1 MSAWLRVYF
10 PLPGSDA
17 RICNVS
23 HTGQTDFSNPLPGN
37 FTGPLVAHP
46 RWATLRGRRILFSI
60 LHALERLPAGVFFLV
75 ALARRN
81 NQPDNRDQTRINQ
94 NIRISPIRVVSETG
108 EQLGVI
114 PTEQAL
120 ERARDAGLDLV
131 EVAPNERPPV
141 CRIMDYGKYKYD
153 KNKKTNR
160 NHSHTKTK
168 EIRLRPKTGD
178 EDIRTKIRQAEK
190 FLEHKDK
197 VQVSVLFRGREMAHI
212 EEGRRVMETVIEL
225 LSEHGKVETAP
236 QQHGRRMICMIAPK

>member
-1 MSAWLRVYF
+1 M
-10 PLPGSDA
+10 
-17 RICNVS
+17 
-23 HTGQTDFSNPLPGN
+23 
-37 FTGPLVAHP
+37 
-46 RWATLRGRRILFSI
+46 
-60 LHALERLPAGVFFLV
+60 

-81 NQPDNRDQTRINQ
+81 NQPDTRDTTRINN
-94 NIRISPIRVVSETG
+94 NIRISPIRVVSEKG

-114 PTEQAL
+114 PTEEAL

-160 NHSHTKTK
+160 SQSHTKTK

-178 EDIRTKIRQAEK
+178 EDIRTKIRRAEK
-190 FLEHKDK
+190 FLKHKDK

-212 EEGRRVMETVIEL
+212 EEGRKVMETVIEL
-225 LSEHGKVETAP
+225 LSEHGKVETTP
-236 QQHGRRMICMIAPK
+236 QQHGKRMICMIAPK